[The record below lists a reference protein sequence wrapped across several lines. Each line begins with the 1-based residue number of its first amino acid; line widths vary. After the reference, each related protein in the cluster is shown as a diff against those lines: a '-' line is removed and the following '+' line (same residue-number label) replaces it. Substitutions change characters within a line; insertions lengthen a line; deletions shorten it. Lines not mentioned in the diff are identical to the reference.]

1 MKQIKFFCGRW
12 ESDFKELKS
21 DKASSGDIPTKIL
34 KQCDFSYE
42 VLTCLN
48 EYINNGHFPG
58 ST

>member
-1 MKQIKFFCGRW
+1 MKQIKNFFGWW

-21 DKASSGDIPTKIL
+21 DKASSGDIPNKIL

-48 EYINNGHFPG
+48 EYINNG
-58 ST
+58 